1 MQNNFLDRIIIKR
14 TQRKKTI
21 SISIKEGNVI
31 VLSPKLISQ
40 SYLNDLLKKKKNWIE
55 RKLKEEKGKRAIQKR
70 LFLEGEKFLKFGKEK
85 TLIYKKSALTKVE
98 ETNNSIIVYCLQQKD
113 IKKLIEA
120 WYKDTLNIYL
130 REKLDF
136 FKELM
141 NLDYNSFIIKLYKN
155 RLGSC
160 SYSGNLSF
168 NWKIAMMPYDIINY
182 IIIHEL
188 SHLKYF
194 NHSKEFWKLVEKF
207 CPDYKEKKNWIK
219 ENKSLIFW

>member
-1 MQNNFLDRIIIKR
+1 MRNNFLDRIIIKR
-14 TQRKKTI
+14 TQRKTI

-40 SYLNDLLKKKKNWIE
+40 SYLNDLLEKKNWIE
-55 RKLKEEKGKRAIQKR
+55 RKLKEEKGKRAIKR

-120 WYKDTLNIYL
+120 WYKDALNIYL

-136 FKELM
+136 LKLM
-141 NLDYNSFIIKLYKN
+141 NLDYNKFYYKT
-155 RLGSC
+155 LQ
-160 SYSGNLSF
+160 
-168 NWKIAMMPYDIINY
+168 K
-182 IIIHEL
+182 
-188 SHLKYF
+188 
-194 NHSKEFWKLVEKF
+194 
-207 CPDYKEKKNWIK
+207 
-219 ENKSLIFW
+219 